1 MLDTVELTAMQ
12 FSKNGVDGIITQEED
27 GRYKICFGNN
37 GYIFEYE
44 DFQLMKHAMDQ
55 FTIKK
60 SVIDYDIINVDQETP
75 F

>member
-1 MLDTVELTAMQ
+1 MLDTIELTAMQ
-12 FSKNGVDGIITQEED
+12 FSKGGVDGIITQEED

-44 DFQLMKHAMDQ
+44 DFQLMKEVLDK
-55 FTIKK
+55 FILNKK
-60 SVIDYDIINVDQETP
+60 VVDFDNINRFDDVP